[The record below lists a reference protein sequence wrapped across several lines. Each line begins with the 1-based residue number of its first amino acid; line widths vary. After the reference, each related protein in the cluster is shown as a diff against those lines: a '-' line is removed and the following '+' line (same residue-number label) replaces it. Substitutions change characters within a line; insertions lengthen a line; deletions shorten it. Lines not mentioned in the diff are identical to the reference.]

1 MNWKVFITGIYK
13 MEQRKFLKLT
23 KSDNSNNYILIPVDS
38 IIAIEEMKANEVRVT
53 FQNFHDIR
61 QVFVNESIKDITQ
74 GFVHI
79 IL

>member
-1 MNWKVFITGIYK
+1 

-23 KSDNSNNYILIPVDS
+23 KCDSTDYILIPVDS
-38 IIAIEEMKANEVRVT
+38 ITAIEEMKANEVRVT

-61 QVFVNESIKDITQ
+61 HVFVNESIRDITQ
-74 GFVHI
+74 GFVSV

>member
-1 MNWKVFITGIYK
+1 
-13 MEQRKFLKLT
+13 MEQRKFLKLIKHDST
-23 KSDNSNNYILIPVDS
+23 DYILIPVDS

-61 QVFVNESIKDITQ
+61 QVFVNESIREITQ
-74 GFVHI
+74 GFVSV

>member
-1 MNWKVFITGIYK
+1 

-23 KSDNSNNYILIPVDS
+23 KKDSTDYILIPVDS
-38 IIAIEEMKANEVRVT
+38 ITAIEEMKANEVRVT

-61 QVFVNESIKDITQ
+61 HVFVNESIRDITQ
-74 GFVHI
+74 GFVSV

>member
-1 MNWKVFITGIYK
+1 
-13 MEQRKFLKLT
+13 MEQRNFLKLT
-23 KSDNSNNYILIPVDS
+23 KCDSTDYILIPVDS

-61 QVFVNESIKDITQ
+61 HVFVNESIRDITQ

>member
-1 MNWKVFITGIYK
+1 

-23 KSDNSNNYILIPVDS
+23 KCDSNNYILIPVDS
-38 IIAIEEMKANEVRVT
+38 IITIEEMKDSVRDKVVRVT

-61 QVFVNESIKDITQ
+61 HVFVKESIKDITQ
-74 GFVHI
+74 GFVSI